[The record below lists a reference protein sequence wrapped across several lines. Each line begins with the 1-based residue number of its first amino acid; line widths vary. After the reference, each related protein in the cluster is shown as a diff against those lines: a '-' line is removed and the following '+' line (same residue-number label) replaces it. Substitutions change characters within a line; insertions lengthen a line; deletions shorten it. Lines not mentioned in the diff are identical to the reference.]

1 MEIIFSSRKLAKICS
16 PEKESIR
23 TWGKDNARRVQ
34 VRLAQLQAAETL
46 ADVIVL
52 PFGRCHALKGDRKG
66 QFSVDVRHPFRLIF
80 EPAHDPVPTKDDGG
94 LDPAKVTRI
103 RVLSVEDYHGD

>member
-1 MEIIFSSRKLAKICS
+1 MKIIFSSRKLAKICS
-16 PEKESIR
+16 SEKESIR
-23 TWGKDNARRVQ
+23 TWGKDNARRVH

-46 ADVIVL
+46 ADVIAL

-94 LDPAKVTRI
+94 LDPAKITRV